1 LVINESIYNLFLCIV
16 GLEPNEFVEIR
27 MSNIDKRFY
36 GCFAKEN
43 ISKNVVIGQYKG
55 KLIGENDS
63 LSNYK
68 HLLSENEII
77 DASDFLSCHGRYIND
92 CLVSNE
98 NVRMKVNYKKKSIDI
113 ITTKVIENNEEI
125 LTDYGPDYWD
135 GKAAAMHLHDPTK
148 EFSLVVAENKKR
160 KRDHI
165 ESDMC

>member
-16 GLEPNEFVEIR
+16 GLEPNEYVEIR

-36 GCFAKEN
+36 GCFAKVN

-98 NVRMKVNYKKKSIDI
+98 NVRMKVNYKKK
-113 ITTKVIENNEEI
+113 VLI
-125 LTDYGPDYWD
+125 LLQQ
-135 GKAAAMHLHDPTK
+135 KLLKIM
-148 EFSLVVAENKKR
+148 KKY
-160 KRDHI
+160 
-165 ESDMC
+165 